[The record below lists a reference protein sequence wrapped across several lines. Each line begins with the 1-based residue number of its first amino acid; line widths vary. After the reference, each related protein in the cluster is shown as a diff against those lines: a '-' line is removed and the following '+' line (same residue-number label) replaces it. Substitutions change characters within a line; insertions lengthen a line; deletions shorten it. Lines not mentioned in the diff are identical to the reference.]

1 MRDFNYSKIKNQKWN
16 SDILGLIVT
25 IYKEVGKQKIYLK
38 QRSEE
43 LEKLVKI
50 VKMQSIEASNAIE
63 GIVTTNSHIKKLV
76 EKKIKVSYLTLT
88 YKNIIIL
95 LKQLIKVKII

>member
-25 IYKEVGKQKIYLK
+25 IYKEVGKQKMYLK

-50 VKMQSIEASNAIE
+50 VKIQSIEASNAIE